1 MITALFKHEI
11 LRTWRWLGLLTLGAA
26 LVVSAAT
33 LLAMIFPAPVNL
45 AFGVVAIIV
54 AALYPFAVQL
64 LISLDFYRSC
74 YSKTGYFTAAI
85 PEKGSTI
92 FGVKALY
99 AYLVSLLA
107 LVLDLGLLLIA
118 AIGIGSASGIPA
130 SATIDTLFSS
140 LAMVWEL
147 PAWLL
152 VSLIVIVVFLPL
164 TGITPYFFAA
174 TVGSE
179 AWINRSGFGGV
190 VLVWFLFYLASQL
203 VGVAAVFLAPVAD
216 LNAFPDVTVFYDPM
230 RLATAANDAQ
240 YLPLGIFGWMLVMA
254 VVGMWWA
261 KVSYSRKLELR

>member
-1 MITALFKHEI
+1 MTPTVWRAFRPSRGTA
-11 LRTWRWLGLLTLGAA
+11 
-26 LVVSAAT
+26 VSPV
-33 LLAMIFPAPVNL
+33 PAVCM
-45 AFGVVAIIV
+45 
-54 AALYPFAVQL
+54 
-64 LISLDFYRSC
+64 SLS
-74 YSKTGYFTAAI
+74 
-85 PEKGSTI
+85 
-92 FGVKALY
+92 
-99 AYLVSLLA
+99 
-107 LVLDLGLLLIA
+107 
-118 AIGIGSASGIPA
+118 A
-130 SATIDTLFSS
+130 SATIDTVFSS